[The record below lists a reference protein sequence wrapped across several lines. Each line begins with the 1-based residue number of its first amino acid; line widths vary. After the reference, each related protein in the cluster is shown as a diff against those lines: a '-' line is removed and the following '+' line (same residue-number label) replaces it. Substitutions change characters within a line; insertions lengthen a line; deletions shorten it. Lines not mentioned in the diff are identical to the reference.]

1 MMITHLAPNATEI
14 DQVKR
19 ARESSFP
26 VAVRIRGLSK
36 HFGSGEQRVQALRDI
51 DWDVYA
57 GQMTLIVGP
66 SGCGKTTLL
75 SVIAGILNCDSGNV
89 EIFGHELTAMS
100 DRALTRFRAQNIGFV
115 FQQYNLLP
123 ALTAVENAA
132 IPLVIAGW
140 TKHRAVRRAGEVL
153 SSLGMGKKQKSL
165 PSQLS
170 GGQMQ
175 RVAIARAIVHE
186 PRLMVCDE
194 PTAALD
200 HETGITVMELMRAAA
215 VRPDRAVVVVTHDNR
230 VFGFGD
236 RIAQMDD
243 GAMVRVEEQ
252 THNVA

>member
-1 MMITHLAPNATEI
+1 MVTHLAPEAMMI
-14 DQVKR
+14 DDVELAPK
-19 ARESSFP
+19 SPLP

-36 HFGSGEQRVQALRDI
+36 HFGSGEQRVQALKDI
-51 DWDVYA
+51 NWDVYP

-75 SVIAGILNCDSGNV
+75 TVIAGILNCDSGEV
-89 EIFGHELTAMS
+89 EIFGEEVTMMS
-100 DRALTRFRAQNIGFV
+100 DSALTGFRAQNIGFV

-140 TKHRAVRRAGEVL
+140 TKHRAVKKAGLVL
-153 SSLGMGKKQKSL
+153 RSLGMGKKLESV
-165 PSQLS
+165 PGQLS

-175 RVAIARAIVHE
+175 RVAIARALVHE
-186 PRLMVCDE
+186 PRLLVCDE

-200 HETGITVMELMRAAA
+200 HESGITVMELMRAAA

-236 RIAQMDD
+236 RIAHMDD
-243 GAMVRVEEQ
+243 GAMVRVEER
-252 THNVA
+252 TRHTV